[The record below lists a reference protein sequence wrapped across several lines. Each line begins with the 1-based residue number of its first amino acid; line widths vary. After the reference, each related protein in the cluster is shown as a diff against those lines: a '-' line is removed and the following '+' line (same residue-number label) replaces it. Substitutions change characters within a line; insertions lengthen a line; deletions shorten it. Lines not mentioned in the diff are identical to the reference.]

1 MQQVFKK
8 TSIALGIA
16 AVAAIA
22 GASVFGLSGGG
33 GAGKAAIGGA
43 PAPSLSGEGTLNQQQ
58 RYIVVYREA
67 PLSAYKGELNG
78 LAAPKRLPSAV
89 GGAGRIDVQS
99 AAARSYVQYLGG
111 VQADHERRIHGL
123 LGRSP
128 RVDFRMR
135 HALNGIVTELTAA
148 EADRISQLDEVRFV
162 EPYQVYEQATDVGPG
177 LIGAPALWN
186 ATPTAYRGEGMV
198 IGIIDSGI
206 NFGSPAFTAVDDSGY
221 HHVNPLGAGTYLG
234 SCAPG
239 GVDEGRC
246 NDKLIG
252 GYDFVCAAPG
262 NQCGVAN
269 VREEPGFGD
278 TNSHGSHVAS
288 TAAGNAW
295 NTTFRGNNLRISGV
309 APHANII
316 AYDAC
321 YTEISTGRG
330 LCPNTSTVRSIDQAI
345 ADGVV
350 DVINYSIGG
359 GSNPWGEATS
369 LSFLNATDAG
379 IYVAAAAGNDG
390 PDSFTSDHLE
400 PWVGTTAASQH
411 GRGSFEWV
419 LAISGPGAVP
429 GALQAIELTEGSG
442 GTPFAVSL
450 PSTTP
455 VRVSA
460 GIDSAN
466 DGCAAFPANTFQ
478 GAIAVV
484 RRGTCNFTD
493 KVANAA
499 AAGAVAVVIA
509 NNQITGLSP
518 SVPGAT
524 VPAFVASQADSNA
537 LRNFAASN
545 GNTATGGIPFPAV
558 IIHNTPDQL
567 ADFSSRGP
575 AADLDLV
582 KPDITAPGVDVLAV
596 TAGTAISGSEQ
607 SVGLLS
613 GTSMASPHHAGAAA
627 LVRQARPTWTVAEV
641 KSALMMT
648 AKQEVLKED
657 GVTQADAHAM
667 GAGRIQVDQAIRAG
681 LVLNETKANYAA
693 ANPATGGQLANLNLP
708 SMAKF
713 NCAGSCS
720 FTRVVRNTL
729 STRQTWT
736 GKVQGLSALVSPSLF
751 TLNPG
756 ETKSIKITVSTNGL
770 PQTGA
775 FNFGKLVL
783 TPSGGDAS
791 QPVLRLPIAVAV
803 QPPKLDATPAATA
816 LSLPAGGTGSV
827 ALRIGNIGG
836 SNLDWQI
843 DNTGTGSRTLVA
855 TVGNGA
861 NGTRSTRFTDAA
873 TVGARAVVA
882 ADDFTLAD
890 ATAITQIRADG
901 FVNGG
906 TLATAQSINW
916 SIFRDVGGNPEGN
929 PESTPQLAVWSYT
942 AAPTAAGVSTSGFAT
957 INLNLATAGQN
968 VNLAAGRYWLVVSVR
983 APLATSWFWFNAT
996 SGDSIYR
1003 SVLVLPDGSGAWS
1016 ALTGS
1021 PGLAYGLQGAN
1032 NCGATWIGAP
1042 TRAFGRVAPAAGMDT
1057 QVQINAAGLAAGSY
1071 VGYVCVA
1078 SNDPSRPKAALRVAL
1093 TVTPA
1098 P

>member
-1 MQQVFKK
+1 MKR
-8 TSIALGIA
+8 TSIATAIA

-22 GASVFGLSGGG
+22 GATAMMSGRESGQSG
-33 GAGKAAIGGA
+33 PIGGA
-43 PAPSLSGEGTLNQQQ
+43 PSPSLASEAALDGYK

-67 PLSAYKGELNG
+67 PLSAYKGELRG
-78 LAAPKRLPSAV
+78 MPAPKRLPSV
-89 GGAGRIDVQS
+89 SGGNGRIDVQS
-99 AAARSYVQYLGG
+99 ASARSYVQHLGD
-111 VQADHERRIHGL
+111 VQSAHERRISGL

-135 HALNGIVTELTAA
+135 HALNGMVAELTSA
-148 EADRISQLDEVRFV
+148 EADRIAQLDEVRFV
-162 EPYQVYEQATDVGPG
+162 EPYQEYEQATDVGPA

-186 ATPTAYRGEGMV
+186 AAPSGFRGEGMV
-198 IGIIDSGI
+198 VGIIDSGI

-221 HHVNPLGAGTYLG
+221 QHVNPLGAGTYLG

-252 GYDFVCAAPG
+252 GYDFVCQAPG
-262 NQCGVAN
+262 NQCDVAD

-295 NTTFRGNNLRISGV
+295 TATYRGHNIRISGV
-309 APHANII
+309 APRANII

-321 YTEISTGRG
+321 YTQISTGRG
-330 LCPNTSTVRSIDQAI
+330 LCPNTATVRSIDQAI

-359 GSNPWGEATS
+359 GSNPWSEATS

-390 PDSFTSDHLE
+390 PASYTASHLE
-400 PWVGTTAASQH
+400 PWVATTAASQH
-411 GRGSFEWV
+411 GRGTFAWV
-419 LAISGPGAVP
+419 LSVSGPGSVP
-429 GALQAIELTEGSG
+429 GDLQAIELTEGSG
-442 GTPFAVSL
+442 GTPFAVAI
-450 PSTTP
+450 PNNTP

-460 GIDSAN
+460 GIDTAN
-466 DGCAAFPANTFQ
+466 DGCAAFPANSFQ
-478 GAIAVV
+478 GAVAVV

-509 NNQITGLSP
+509 NNQPTGLTP
-518 SVPGAT
+518 TVTGAT
-524 VPAFVASQADSNA
+524 VPAFVASQADSNL
-537 LRNFAASN
+537 LRDFANAN
-545 GNTATGGIPFPAV
+545 ANTSTGGIPFPSV
-558 IIHNTPDQL
+558 IVNNTPDQL

-575 AADLDLV
+575 AGVLDV
-582 KPDITAPGVDVLAV
+582 IKPEITAPGVDILAV
-596 TAGTAISGSEQ
+596 TAGTSISGSEN
-607 SVGLLS
+607 SVGLIS

-627 LVRQARPTWTVAEV
+627 LVRQARPNWTVAEV

-667 GAGRIQVDQAIRAG
+667 GSGRLQLEQAIRAG
-681 LVLNETKANYAA
+681 LVLNETTANYRA
-693 ANPATGGQLANLNLP
+693 ANPAGGGDVSTLNLA
-708 SMAKF
+708 SMAKYS
-713 NCAGSCS
+713 CANSCS
-720 FTRVVRNTL
+720 FTRTFRNVL
-729 STRQTWT
+729 PTRQTWT

-756 ETKSIKITVSTNGL
+756 ETKTVKITVSTSSLAPNGN
-770 PQTGA
+770 

-783 TPSGGDAS
+783 TPSGGDTS
-791 QPVLRLPIAVAV
+791 QPLLRLPIAVAV
-803 QPPKLDATPAATA
+803 QPPRLDATPST
-816 LSLPAGGTGSV
+816 SLTLTQGNSGNVTFRLA
-827 ALRIGNIGG
+827 NIGG

-843 DNTGTGSRTLVA
+843 DNTGSGGRTLVA
-855 TVGNGA
+855 QLPNNTNGR
-861 NGTRSTRFTDAA
+861 RSTRFTDAA
-873 TVGARAVVA
+873 TVGARAQLS
-882 ADDFTLAD
+882 ADDFTLSD
-890 ATAITQIRADG
+890 ATGITRIVADG

-906 TLATAQSINW
+906 TLATSTNINW

-929 PESTPQLAVWSYT
+929 PESTPQLAVWSHT
-942 AAPTAAGVSTSGFAT
+942 STFNGAGVSTSGFAS
-957 INLNLATAGQN
+957 ISLNLATAGQN
-968 VNLAAGRYWLVVSVR
+968 LNLPAGRYWLVVSVR

-996 SGDSIYR
+996 SGDNVYR
-1003 SVLVLPDGSGAWS
+1003 GAIINPDGSGAWS
-1016 ALTGS
+1016 ATAGA
-1021 PGLAYGLQGAN
+1021 PGLAYQLQGAN
-1032 NCGATWIGAP
+1032 ACGATWIGAP
-1042 TRAFGRVAPAAGMDT
+1042 SRAFGRLAVGANVDT
-1057 QVQINAAGLAAGSY
+1057 LVQISAAGLAPGSY
-1071 VGYVCVA
+1071 SGYVCVA
-1078 SNDPSRPKAALRVAL
+1078 SNDPLRPKAALRVAL
-1093 TVTPA
+1093 TVTPS

>member
-1 MQQVFKK
+1 MRKVMRK
-8 TSIALGIA
+8 TSIAAAIA
-16 AVAAIA
+16 AVAAVA
-22 GASVFGLSGGG
+22 GAMTMSGGG
-33 GAGKAAIGGA
+33 ASPSAATGAA
-43 PAPSLSGEGTLNQQQ
+43 PPPSLASEASLDKRQ
-58 RYIVVYREA
+58 RYIVVYNEA
-67 PLSAYKGELNG
+67 PLSAYKGDLRG
-78 LAAPKRLPSAV
+78 LPAPKRLAAGVSGV
-89 GGAGRIDVQS
+89 GRLDVHS
-99 AAARSYVQYLGG
+99 AAARGYVQHLGE
-111 VQADHERRIHGL
+111 VQADHEQSIRGL
-123 LGRSP
+123 IGRSP

-135 HALNGIVTELTAA
+135 HALNGMVAELSQS
-148 EADRISQLDEVRFV
+148 EADRIAQLAEVRFV
-162 EPYQVYEQATDVGPG
+162 EPYMEYKQATDVGPT

-186 ATPTAYRGEGMV
+186 AAPTGFRGEGMV
-198 IGIIDSGI
+198 VGIIDSGI
-206 NFGSPAFTAVDDSGY
+206 NFGSPAFAAIDDTGY

-234 SCAPG
+234 TCAPG

-252 GYDFVCAAPG
+252 GYDFVCNAPG

-269 VREEPGFGD
+269 IREEPGFGD

-295 NTTFRGNNLRISGV
+295 TATYRGHNVRISGV
-309 APHANII
+309 APRANII

-321 YTEISTGRG
+321 YTEISTSRG

-359 GSNPWGEATS
+359 GSNPWTEATS

-390 PDSFTSDHLE
+390 PASYTSDHLE
-400 PWVGTTAASQH
+400 PWVATTAASQH
-411 GRGSFEWV
+411 GRGTFAWV
-419 LAISGPGAVP
+419 LSVSGPGAVP
-429 GALQAIELTEGSG
+429 GDLQAIELTEGSG
-442 GTPFAVSL
+442 GTPFTTAV
-450 PSTTP
+450 PNNTP
-455 VRVSA
+455 VKISA
-460 GIDSAN
+460 GIDTAN

-509 NNQITGLSP
+509 NNQVTGLSP

-537 LRNFAASN
+537 LRNFANGN
-545 GNTATGGIPFPAV
+545 GNTSTGGILYPSV
-558 IIHNTPDQL
+558 ITTNTVDQL

-575 AADLDLV
+575 ADTFDIV
-582 KPDITAPGVDVLAV
+582 KPEITAPGVDILAV
-596 TAGTAISGSEQ
+596 TAGTAISGFEQ
-607 SVGLLS
+607 QVGLIS

-627 LVRQARPTWTVAEV
+627 LVRQARPGWSVAEV

-667 GAGRIQVDQAIRAG
+667 GSGRIQIDQAIRAG
-681 LVLNETKANYAA
+681 LVLNETTANYRA
-693 ANPATGGQLANLNLP
+693 ANPASGGDVSALNLA
-708 SMAKF
+708 SMAKYS
-713 NCAGSCS
+713 CATSCS
-720 FTRVVRNTL
+720 FTRTFRNVL

-756 ETKSIKITVSTNGL
+756 ETKTVKITVSTSALASNGN
-770 PQTGA
+770 

-783 TPSGGDAS
+783 TPSGGDTT
-791 QPVLRLPIAVAV
+791 QPLLRLPIAVAV
-803 QPPKLDATPAATA
+803 QPPRLTATESSA
-816 LSLPAGGTGSV
+816 LTLAQGGSGSV
-827 ALRIGNIGG
+827 NLRLGNVGG

-843 DNTGTGSRTLVA
+843 DNTGTGGRTLVA
-855 TVGNGA
+855 QLPNNA
-861 NGTRSTRFTDAA
+861 NGRRSTRFTDAA
-873 TVGARAVVA
+873 SVGARAQLS
-882 ADDFTLAD
+882 ADDFTLTD
-890 ATAITQIRADG
+890 ATAISRIVADG

-906 TLATAQSINW
+906 NLSTSTNINW

-942 AAPTAAGVSTSGFAT
+942 STATGTGVSTSGFAT
-957 INLNLATAGQN
+957 INLNLAAAGQN
-968 VNLAAGRYWLVVSVR
+968 VNLAPGRYWLVVSVR

-996 SGDSIYR
+996 SGDNVYR
-1003 SVLVLPDGSGAWS
+1003 GAIINPDGSGAWTATAGAPGMAYQLS
-1016 ALTGS
+1016 GS
-1021 PGLAYGLQGAN
+1021 N
-1032 NCGATWIGAP
+1032 SCGATWIGAP
-1042 TRAFGRVAPAAGMDT
+1042 SRAFGRIAVGANVDT
-1057 QVQINAAGLAAGSY
+1057 TVQISAAGLAPGSY
-1071 VGYVCVA
+1071 SGYVCVA
-1078 SNDPSRPKAALRVAL
+1078 SNDPLRPKAALRVAL
-1093 TVTPA
+1093 TVQAA